1 MTQFAFQP
9 RLRALLASAAFAT
22 ASLTGS
28 AAVAEGAGL
37 AFSPL
42 SLDIPAL
49 KGLSEGVKGVG
60 GHKGYDVIVLDPKFD
75 APTQAQQLE
84 QLITTGR
91 IKGAWVISVN
101 PGAMG
106 GVIEAAKAAG
116 VVLVLNG
123 VPADYGFDG
132 MTAGLTFAN
141 IDYQAFGG
149 QAGDLAAECA
159 NAKLGGAGKALVIQ
173 SKEGTAGKAE
183 VDAAIEG
190 QLKAGAAGVEIVQ
203 TLITSERADS
213 LQKVSQALQAN
224 PDINVVISA
233 HDEGGLGAL
242 GAFEAAG
249 KEIPC
254 LVDMGG
260 NEEVIGAV
268 DAGKMYGAV
277 VLNFEGDLMQT
288 FDAIELMMKDPAA
301 EGRQQSVPLTV
312 KKAP

>member
-1 MTQFAFQP
+1 MTYSAP
-9 RLRALLASAAFAT
+9 SRLRALLTSAAITAAT
-22 ASLTGS
+22 LTGS
-28 AAVAEGAGL
+28 AALAEGAGF

-49 KGLSEGVKGVG
+49 KGLSEGVKGIG
-60 GHKGYDVIVLDPKFD
+60 GSKGYDVIVLDPKFD

-91 IKGAWVISVN
+91 IKGAWIIAVN
-101 PGAMG
+101 PGSMG

-116 VVLVLNG
+116 VALVVNG

-132 MTAGLTFAN
+132 MQPGVTFAN

-149 QAGDLAAECA
+149 QGGDLAAECA
-159 NAKLGGAGKALVIQ
+159 NAKLGGAGKALIIQ
-173 SKEGTAGKAE
+173 NKEGTAGKAE
-183 VDAAIEG
+183 VDAAMEG
-190 QLKAGAAGVEIVQ
+190 QLKAGAPGVEVVQ
-203 TLITSERADS
+203 TLITTDRAES
-213 LQKVSQALQAN
+213 LEKVSQALQAN

-254 LVDMGG
+254 LVDLGG
-260 NEEVIGAV
+260 NAEVVAAV
-268 DAGKMYGAV
+268 DAGQMYGAV

-288 FDAIELMMKDPAA
+288 FDAVEAMMKDPAA
-301 EGRQQSVPLTV
+301 MGRQQSVPMV
-312 KKAP
+312 VQKAP